1 MLPIHASFT
10 HALAP
15 GTHLRLVRLLCDMHR
30 GQPGQDPTT
39 STEDASLHRLTYIPP
54 LSANHLPIF
63 MIPLIP
69 TLLPSSPESCISH
82 ILISLSEASQVALVV
97 KNLPVNAGDN
107 RDMGLISGLGR
118 SPGEGN
124 GNPLQYSCLENTMN
138 GEAWWATVHGVAKS
152 QTQLSDFTFTFFLI
166 A

>member
-1 MLPIHASFT
+1 MTCIE
-10 HALAP
+10 
-15 GTHLRLVRLLCDMHR
+15 

-97 KNLPVNAGDN
+97 KNWPANPGDIKD
-107 RDMGLISGLGR
+107 RGFIPGSGR
-118 SPGEGN
+118 SPGGVH
-124 GNPLQYSCLENTMN
+124 GYQLQYSCLENPMER
-138 GEAWWATVHGVAKS
+138 EA
-152 QTQLSDFTFTFFLI
+152 
-166 A
+166 

>member
-1 MLPIHASFT
+1 MLPSHMLWPQVPISGWWGFCVT
-10 HALAP
+10 
-15 GTHLRLVRLLCDMHR
+15 CIE

-39 STEDASLHRLTYIPP
+39 STKDASLHRLTYIPP

-97 KNLPVNAGDN
+97 KNWPANPGDIKD
-107 RDMGLISGLGR
+107 RGFIPGSGR
-118 SPGEGN
+118 SPGGVH
-124 GNPLQYSCLENTMN
+124 GYQLQYSCLENPMER
-138 GEAWWATVHGVAKS
+138 EAWWATVHRITENWAW
-152 QTQLSDFTFTFFLI
+152 LSDLAYTHGEKNRLL
-166 A
+166 